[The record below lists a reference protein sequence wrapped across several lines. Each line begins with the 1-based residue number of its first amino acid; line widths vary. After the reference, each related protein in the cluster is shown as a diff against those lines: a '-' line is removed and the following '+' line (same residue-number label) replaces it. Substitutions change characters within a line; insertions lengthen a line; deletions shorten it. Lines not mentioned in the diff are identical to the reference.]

1 MMTPLL
7 PSLKIAFTAL
17 RTNKV
22 RAALTMLGVII
33 GVAAVIATVAVGTG
47 ATQTI
52 QAQIASLGSNLI
64 ILIPG
69 SITTS
74 GIRLGSGQALTLTDD
89 DARAIAAQCPAVAAA
104 APVVRQGQQVVAG
117 ANNWA
122 TQVLGVTPDF
132 LKVRDMSVA
141 RGGAFTSK
149 DVESANTV
157 ALLGKTVADNLFPGV
172 SPVGQII
179 RIRNVPL
186 TVVGELTPKG
196 QSPSGQDQDDIV
208 LIPIT
213 TAKKRVLGVSQA
225 GAGAVGAILVQAT
238 GPSQMQAAEDQMR
251 ALLRQR
257 HHLQPGQEDDF
268 TIRNLE
274 DVFAA
279 QESSARV
286 MAVLLAV
293 IASVSLIVGGI
304 GIMNIMLVSVTERT
318 REIGL
323 RQAVGAR
330 TGDILLQF
338 LVEAVAISLLGGI
351 AGIGVGVLTATL
363 ISRLAQWTTVVS
375 TGSILL
381 AFLFSA
387 LVGVFFGYY
396 PARKAAFLDPIE
408 ALRYE

>member
-1 MMTPLL
+1 MSPFL
-7 PSLKIAFTAL
+7 PSLKIAGTAL
-17 RTNKV
+17 RTNKG

-52 QAQIASLGSNLI
+52 QAQIGSLGSNLI
-64 ILIPG
+64 LVIPG
-69 SITTS
+69 SITAS
-74 GIRLGSGQALTLTDD
+74 GIRLGSGQALTLTAQ
-89 DARAIAAQCPAVAAA
+89 DASAMAAECPAVAVAS
-104 APVVRQGQQVVAG
+104 PVVRQGQQVVAG

-122 TQVLGVTPDF
+122 TQVLGVTPNF
-132 LKVRDMSVA
+132 LTVRDWPIA
-141 RGGAFTSK
+141 RGGAFTAK
-149 DVESANTV
+149 DIGSANTV
-157 ALLGKTVADNLFPGV
+157 ALLGKTVADNLFPEAD
-172 SPVGQII
+172 PVGRII
-179 RIRNVPL
+179 RINNVPL
-186 TVVGELTPKG
+186 TVVGELASKG
-196 QSPSGQDQDDIV
+196 QSPSGQDQDDVV
-208 LIPIT
+208 LIPFT
-213 TAKKRVLGVSQA
+213 TAKKRVLGASQA

-238 GPSQMQAAEDQMR
+238 ESNQMQAAEEQMR

-257 HHLQPGQEDDF
+257 HHLQPGQDDDF

-323 RQAVGAR
+323 RQAMGAR

-338 LVEAVAISLLGGI
+338 LVEAVTISLLGGVV
-351 AGIGVGVLTATL
+351 GIGVGVLTAAL
-363 ISRLAQWTTVVS
+363 ISRFAHWATVVS
-375 TGSILL
+375 FGSIAL

-408 ALRYE
+408 SLRYE

>member
-1 MMTPLL
+1 
-7 PSLKIAFTAL
+7 
-17 RTNKV
+17 
-22 RAALTMLGVII
+22 
-33 GVAAVIATVAVGTG
+33 
-47 ATQTI
+47 
-52 QAQIASLGSNLI
+52 
-64 ILIPG
+64 
-69 SITTS
+69 
-74 GIRLGSGQALTLTDD
+74 
-89 DARAIAAQCPAVAAA
+89 
-104 APVVRQGQQVVAG
+104 VVAG

-122 TQVLGVTPDF
+122 TSVLGVTPDY
-132 LKVRDMSVA
+132 LKVRDFSVA

-149 DVESANTV
+149 DVDSANTV

-172 SPVGQII
+172 DPVGQII
-179 RIRNVPL
+179 RISNVPL

-196 QSPSGQDQDDIV
+196 QSPSGQDQDDVV
-208 LIPIT
+208 LIPLT
-213 TAKKRVLGVSQA
+213 TAKKRVLGTSQA
-225 GAGAVGAILVQAT
+225 GAGAVGVIMVQAT
-238 GPSQMQAAEDQMR
+238 GPTAMQAAEEQMTV
-251 ALLRQR
+251 LLRQR
-257 HHLQPGQEDDF
+257 HHLAPNQDDDF

-330 TGDILLQF
+330 TGDLLLQF
-338 LVEAVAISLLGGI
+338 LVEAVAISVLGGI
-351 AGIGVGVLTATL
+351 VGIGVGILAATL
-363 ISRLAQWTTVVS
+363 ISHLAHWATVLS
-375 TGSILL
+375 AGSIIM
-381 AFLFSA
+381 AFAFSA

-396 PARKAAFLDPIE
+396 PARKAALLDPIE